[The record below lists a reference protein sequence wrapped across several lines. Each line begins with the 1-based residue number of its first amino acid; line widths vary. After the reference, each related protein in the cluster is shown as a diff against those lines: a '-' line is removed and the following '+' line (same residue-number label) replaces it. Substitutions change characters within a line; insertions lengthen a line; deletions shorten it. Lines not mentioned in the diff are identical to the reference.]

1 MIAANEEKEMDDNE
15 REEIRLEAE
24 MAKRQKAIDDLD
36 RKLDEIKK
44 AEDNLDDDDECQPC
58 EPERLKKLPVIIG
71 PSDKEREIHE
81 RYHIPFRSWCEICVQ
96 AKRRILHITV

>member
-36 RKLDEIKK
+36 RKLEEIKK
-44 AEDNLDDDDECQPC
+44 AV
-58 EPERLKKLPVIIG
+58 KTI
-71 PSDKEREIHE
+71 
-81 RYHIPFRSWCEICVQ
+81 
-96 AKRRILHITV
+96 